1 MRMLL
6 VLCEAGRLTSVETEQ
21 GPSRSSGALAHREFC
36 IIMCSCYMRIG
47 SLSQESVLRQ
57 SEMITHHHAGG
68 CAGQEALGACCT
80 RKGAPSPTIRRTA
93 QGKPAPQLLEP
104 TARQ

>member
-6 VLCEAGRLTSVETEQ
+6 LLCEAGRLTSVETEQ

-57 SEMITHHHAGG
+57 SEMITHHHAVGG
-68 CAGQEALGACCT
+68 CSVCSVVWGITACERSGAVQDG
-80 RKGAPSPTIRRTA
+80 RGSR
-93 QGKPAPQLLEP
+93 QGW
-104 TARQ
+104 